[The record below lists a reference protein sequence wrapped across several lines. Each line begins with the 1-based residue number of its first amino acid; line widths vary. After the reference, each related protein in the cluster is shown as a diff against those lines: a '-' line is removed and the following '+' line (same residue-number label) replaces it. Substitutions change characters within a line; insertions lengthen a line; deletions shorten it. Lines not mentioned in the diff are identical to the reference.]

1 MEAIVA
7 HEAGVPSTEVQE
19 QENANRSQARKAGF
33 FTASRL
39 GKLATKLFTTTGT
52 LLAIG
57 VLALTVGPRFL
68 PYQTYTVLSG
78 SMEPTLPVGSV
89 IVAVPARGEEL
100 NTGDIITVANP
111 QQPGALVTHRIVA
124 IEYGPQGRSFTTKG
138 DANNA
143 TDSWIVPGTGSGWR
157 YAFAIP
163 HIGYVLSAL
172 QSELG
177 RLFLLVIPTMLLGGL
192 LLIEIWR
199 PARKPN
205 QAADQAMPA
214 GA

>member
-1 MEAIVA
+1 MEAIATNEIRVLNTEA
-7 HEAGVPSTEVQE
+7 PEDDIQAEAGKRLSSAP
-19 QENANRSQARKAGF
+19 
-33 FTASRL
+33 SRL
-39 GKLATKLFTTTGT
+39 GKLATKLFTTTGVI
-52 LLAIG
+52 LAIG

-100 NTGDIITVANP
+100 NTGDVITVANP
-111 QQPGALVTHRIVA
+111 QHAGVLVTHRIIG
-124 IEYGPQGRSFTTKG
+124 IENSPQGRTFTTKG
-138 DANNA
+138 DANSVP
-143 TDSWIVPGTGSGWR
+143 DSWVVPGTGSGWR
-157 YAFAIP
+157 YAFSIP
-163 HIGYVLSAL
+163 YLGYALSAL
-172 QSELG
+172 QSDLG

-199 PARKPN
+199 PARKP
-205 QAADQAMPA
+205 DQASDGVVPV